1 MAGSSSAA
9 GDDGAPVDPSA
20 KAQEARNAALA
31 KLDEAAD
38 ADDVAEQA
46 SKEQDA
52 ATTFAEEMAVALQ
65 NGLAQAHARST
76 CGQISDAAEY
86 YTKSDLV
93 DLIQDEVSRQQQE
106 EADRRPFDEI
116 LANDLDEVVIVRTTD
131 AKQSTLYRW
140 QFNGTSV
147 ETKATSEGRTHFS
160 WSDFRDEYFDAVG
173 EDPGK
178 PTPERRGG
186 EEWREF
192 IVDIV
197 EERSREVTTRG
208 PRSDALDGLKNFI
221 RRSRAYAD
229 IEDMVER
236 DGLRLVEAT
245 EHGPGELW
253 VPNKEIKRICDEYEL
268 GTVRELQLELDAR
281 GHSVD
286 RINGVSES
294 TFVNNSKVTY
304 WVLDAEIAEPAEFE
318 EDPKDPADQV
328 RSEEEAE
335 QSDDD
340 DDDDSEPGA
349 IGAVGTD
356 PDGGDS

>member
-1 MAGSSSAA
+1 MGSSPAV
-9 GDDGAPVDPSA
+9 GDDSDPIDPKN
-20 KAQEARNAALA
+20 KAQEARNTALA
-31 KLDEAAD
+31 ALDEAAD
-38 ADDVAEQA
+38 ADNVAERA
-46 SKEQDA
+46 KAEQEA
-52 ATTFAEEMAVALQ
+52 ATTFAEGMAIAIQ
-65 NGLAQAHARST
+65 NGLAEAHARST
-76 CGQISDAAEY
+76 CGQISDAANY

-93 DLIQDEVSRQQQE
+93 DLIEDAAAEQSQAD
-106 EADRRPFDEI
+106 ADRRPFDEV
-116 LANDLDEVVIVRTTD
+116 LENDLDEVVIVRTTD

-147 ETKATSEGRTHFS
+147 ETQATSEGRTHFS

-186 EEWREF
+186 EEWREY
-192 IVDIV
+192 VVALV
-197 EERSREVTTRG
+197 EDRSREVTTRG
-208 PRSDALDGLKNFI
+208 PRSDAVDGLKNFI
-221 RRSRAYAD
+221 RRSKAYGD

-236 DGLRLVEAT
+236 DGLRLVDESDD
-245 EHGPGELW
+245 GPAELW

-304 WVLDAEIAEPAEFE
+304 WVLDAEIAAPSEFVEDPVDPAE
-318 EDPKDPADQV
+318 QV
-328 RSEEEAE
+328 REEESEDTDA
-335 QSDDD
+335 DDED
-340 DDDDSEPGA
+340 EDSNPGA
-349 IGAVGTD
+349 IGSVGTD
-356 PDGGDS
+356 PDGGDN